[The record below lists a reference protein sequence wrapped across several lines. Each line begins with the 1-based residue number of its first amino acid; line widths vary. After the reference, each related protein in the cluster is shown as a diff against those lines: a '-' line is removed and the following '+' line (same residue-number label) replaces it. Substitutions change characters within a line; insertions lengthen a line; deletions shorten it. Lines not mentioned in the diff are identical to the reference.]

1 MIAAVFFDA
10 SPSSA
15 RARLADRSLAFFA
28 VLTLGLAGEKRRRGG
43 FALLHQSRG
52 YGRER
57 PGRES
62 TGRAPIGRI
71 IARDAERAPEGDVSA

>member
-28 VLTLGLAGEKRRRGG
+28 VLTPGLAGEKRRRGG
-43 FALLHQSRG
+43 LALLPQGRG
-52 YGRER
+52 DL
-57 PGRES
+57 RES
-62 TGRAPIGRI
+62 PGGESAGRAPIGRI

>member
-15 RARLADRSLAFFA
+15 RACLADRSLAFLA
-28 VLTLGLAGEKRRRGG
+28 VLTLGLAGKERRRRG
-43 FALLHQSRG
+43 FALLPQGRG
-52 YGRER
+52 DLRES

-62 TGRAPIGRI
+62 TGRAPIGGI
-71 IARDAERAPEGDVSA
+71 IARDAERTPERDVSA